1 MFDLKEFR
9 AFVGE
14 ALRIVVISLLII
26 LPIRYFVTQP
36 FFVRG
41 ASMEPSFLDG
51 DYLIIDELTYRFHE
65 PKRGDTVVFR
75 FPGDPS
81 QFYIKRVIGLPGE
94 TVQVHNGNVYIQR
107 QGDEQPWKLGE
118 PYLKGMQT
126 PGEITSRVED
136 NKIFVMGD
144 NRGASYDSRH
154 WGSLPLSS
162 VIGRAWARPWP
173 IEEFG
178 SVKDVKYFEPGL

>member
-51 DYLIIDELTYRFHE
+51 DYLIIDELSYRFYE
-65 PKRGDTVVFR
+65 PRRGDTVVFR

-94 TVQVHNGNVYIQR
+94 TLQIHDGSVYIQR
-107 QGDEQPWKLGE
+107 QSDAQPWKLSE
-118 PYLKGMQT
+118 PYLGDLQT
-126 PGEITSRVED
+126 FGELTARIDD
-136 NKIFVMGD
+136 NKLFVMGD
-144 NRGASYDSRH
+144 NRAASYDSRH
-154 WGSLPLSS
+154 WGPLPLNA

-178 SVKDVKYFEPGL
+178 SVNEVQYSEPAL